1 MATTS
6 PSGKKDIQID
16 PRGYRI
22 GAGITAV
29 IAIVG
34 LILGSGTAGTIVFA
48 VLAVMFLP
56 GATVGPQATL
66 QSFLFKKLIRPR
78 IGAPKETESFRPPRF
93 AQLIGLICAVLA
105 TAFGLAGVAPGFY
118 VFAAF
123 LLGASF
129 LNSVFGFCLGCEIY
143 LLLVRMRAPKAA

>member
-1 MATTS
+1 MPTNSAS
-6 PSGKKDIQID
+6 AKKDVQID

-22 GAGITAV
+22 GAGITAI

-48 VLAVMFLP
+48 VLTAMFIP

-66 QSFLFKKLIRPR
+66 QSFLFKRLIRPR
-78 IGAPKETESFRPPRF
+78 IGAPRETESFRPPRF

-105 TAFGLAGVAPGFY
+105 TVFGLAGVTVGFY
-118 VFAAF
+118 IFAAF

-129 LNSVFGFCLGCEIY
+129 LNSVFGFCLGCEMY
-143 LLLVRMRAPKAA
+143 LLLVRMRAPRAA

>member
-1 MATTS
+1 MSTTS
-6 PSGKKDIQID
+6 ASVKDVQID

-22 GAGITAV
+22 GAGITAI

-34 LILGSGTAGTIVFA
+34 IVLGSGTAGTTTFA
-48 VLAVMFLP
+48 VLTAMFIP

-66 QSFLFKKLIRPR
+66 QSFLFKTLIRPR
-78 IGAPKETESFRPPRF
+78 IGAPRATESFRPPRF

-105 TAFGLAGVAPGFY
+105 TAFGLAGVTLGFFI
-118 VFAAF
+118 FAGF

-129 LNSVFGFCLGCEIY
+129 LNSAFGFCLGCEIY
-143 LLLVRMRAPKAA
+143 LLLARMRAPRAA